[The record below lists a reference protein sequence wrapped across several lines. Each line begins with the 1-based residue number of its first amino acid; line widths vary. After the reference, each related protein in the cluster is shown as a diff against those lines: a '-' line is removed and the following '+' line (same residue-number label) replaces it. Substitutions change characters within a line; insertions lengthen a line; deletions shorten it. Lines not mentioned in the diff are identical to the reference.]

1 MKKSLLIAAI
11 AALFAAQA
19 FAQTSAPGEDKSA
32 VSKPATKTEK
42 AAAKN
47 TRKAEGN
54 KAAKASQPGDDKP
67 ATAATAPKATKSEKQ
82 TAKAK
87 RKSDGS
93 DATKMPKDQTTGAGS
108 S

>member
-42 AAAKN
+42 AAAKD
-47 TRKAEGN
+47 TRKGEGS

-67 ATAATAPKATKSEKQ
+67 ATTATAGKASKSDKDA
-82 TAKAK
+82 AKAK
-87 RKSDGS
+87 RKSEGS
-93 DATKMPKDQTTGAGS
+93 DAAKGKKDATTGAGS